1 MKRWKGGKER
11 RIEKETEE
19 TKKRIL
25 FSQLI
30 ILVGNRNNLSS
41 LVTDMKNPCLFHS
54 LFFEM
59 DTFKIY

>member
-41 LVTDMKNPCLFHS
+41 LVTDMTNPCLFHS
-54 LFFEM
+54 LSIM
-59 DTFKIY
+59 LLIWL

>member
-19 TKKRIL
+19 TMKRIL

-41 LVTDMKNPCLFHS
+41 LITDMKNPCLFHS
-54 LFFEM
+54 LSIM
-59 DTFKIY
+59 LLIWL